1 MKKIFIIY
9 FSIISVLL
17 IGVSYAGYSLKK
29 YIDDFE
35 FSKYLS
41 EKKEENIDKIKEKE
55 RELIKKG
62 LETAQ
67 ESVEEK
73 VNEEI
78 MKRIPGEDTLL
89 DNIDGSIREE
99 LIPNKN

>member
-9 FSIISVLL
+9 FMSMSVLL
-17 IGVSYAGYSLKK
+17 IIVSYAGYSLKK

-55 RELIKKG
+55 KELIRKG
-62 LETAQ
+62 LEGAQ
-67 ESVEEK
+67 ESIEEK
-73 VNEEI
+73 VNEEVI
-78 MKRIPGEDTLL
+78 KRGSSEDLIS
-89 DNIDGSIREE
+89 DNIDKSIIQEPM
-99 LIPNKN
+99 PNNN